1 MDEQLSSAREDLS
14 IIKTMLEQTMTG
26 LRELAGFFTLCGIVW
41 LIYAVAETA
50 LYGVMAA
57 GSWASARHAG
67 MGMGQA
73 YDEMAHYCSIM
84 SSILELGLYAALAAT
99 FLFRRRREKKA
110 GLNAYAMKLM
120 DIWGVCLG
128 VFILLFMGTET
139 AMGVLSY
146 VVALPDRNAMV
157 SGSVYITLLLGCL
170 FPVLPLLITAVY
182 SEHRGMLILGA
193 IALALELSQLLCLPG
208 MDAAVSDAREVLL
221 WGAYYFARKVIPAVT
236 LLLFG
241 HLLKKDGAHGAA

>member
-1 MDEQLSSAREDLS
+1 MNEEWTSAREDLS

-41 LIYAVAETA
+41 LIYAVAATA
-50 LYGVMAA
+50 LHGVMAA
-57 GSWASARHAG
+57 GSLAYVRYSDVQAG
-67 MGMGQA
+67 IL
-73 YDEMAHYCSIM
+73 EMNYLISLM
-84 SSILELGLYAALAAT
+84 RSLLELGLYAALAAI

-110 GLNAYAMKLM
+110 GLNAYAMKLL

-139 AMGVLSY
+139 AMKVLNY
-146 VVALPDRNAMV
+146 VVALPDRNALV
-157 SGSVYITLLLGCL
+157 SGSAYITLQLGCL

-182 SEHRGMLILGA
+182 SEHRGMLLLGI
-193 IALALELSQLLCLPG
+193 IALALELSQLFWLPG
-208 MDAAVSDAREVLL
+208 MDVIVSDAQEVLL

-241 HLLKKDGAHGAA
+241 HLLKKDGTHGAA